1 MILARNVSHFIF
13 PGLHTMYVLTIRGNS
28 SQMTRK
34 VKIDD
39 FNLQNSQKTGNVISE
54 RPFIVKLCLCIGKK
68 CNVEFTNMDITN

>member
-34 VKIDD
+34 DKIDD
-39 FNLQNSQKTGNVISE
+39 FNLYKPYW
-54 RPFIVKLCLCIGKK
+54 PFKGVKILKK
-68 CNVEFTNMDITN
+68 LAT